1 MVRGGAS
8 PGRLTEVFADSV
20 VKVRPI
26 GVTKK
31 PVPDETP
38 NGHTAPPGI
47 LCVRSICVLSLHR
60 LL

>member
-26 GVTKK
+26 GATKK
-31 PVPDETP
+31 ADA
-38 NGHTAPPGI
+38 G
-47 LCVRSICVLSLHR
+47 
-60 LL
+60 